1 MIQLRRLTA
10 VLLVLTLS
18 ASLPAQLFEKP
29 KEKDKFYIAP
39 LAWLAKMTKSDI
51 NIGDSVGIGPVL
63 GENIDFVD
71 DFGTDG
77 GPDTFFGVRGMLS
90 GFQGKWVLRGG
101 YQTLNFSGGTN
112 LTRDFRFAGYS
123 MPTGSPVDTS
133 LNFDFW
139 EAGLQWNIVNAD
151 EFQLGILAE
160 PKFMNLRVRV
170 NGYGQEGT
178 SGPVVPFKEIE
189 EEFVIMPLIGL
200 HLNFRPFELLGFRGE
215 LKGFSIPNADS
226 IGLGVD
232 GKLRAV
238 DAEGAV
244 SLYFSDAISLS
255 GGYRL
260 FKFSF
265 DSDQGGVR
273 SYESAFEFQ
282 GWFAA
287 VEARF

>member
-10 VLLVLTLS
+10 LLLVLTFTAS
-18 ASLPAQLFEKP
+18 AAAQFERV

-39 LAWLAKMTKSDI
+39 VAWFAKMTKSDI
-51 NIGDSVGIGPVL
+51 TISDSVGFGPVL
-63 GENIDFVD
+63 GENLDFVD
-71 DFGTDG
+71 DFGTDN
-77 GPDTFFGVRGMLS
+77 GPDLLPGVRAMLS
-90 GFQGKWVLRGG
+90 GFQGKMTLRGG
-101 YQTLNFSGGTN
+101 YQALNFGGGTTT
-112 LTRDFRFAGYS
+112 TRDIRFAGYS
-123 MPTGSPVDTS
+123 IPTGSPVDTS

-139 EAGLQWNIVNAD
+139 EVGLQWNIVNA
-151 EFQLGILAE
+151 EQFQLGLLAE

-170 NGYGQEGT
+170 NGFGQEGT
-178 SGPVVPFKEIE
+178 TGPVVPFTEVE
-189 EEFVIMPLIGL
+189 EEFVIMPLIGA

-215 LKGFSIPNADS
+215 LKGFTIPNADS
-226 IGLGVD
+226 LGLGVN

-244 SLYFSDAISLS
+244 SLYFSDAIALS

-260 FKFSF
+260 FKFTF

-273 SYESAFEFQ
+273 DFETAFEFQ

-287 VEARF
+287 LDVRF